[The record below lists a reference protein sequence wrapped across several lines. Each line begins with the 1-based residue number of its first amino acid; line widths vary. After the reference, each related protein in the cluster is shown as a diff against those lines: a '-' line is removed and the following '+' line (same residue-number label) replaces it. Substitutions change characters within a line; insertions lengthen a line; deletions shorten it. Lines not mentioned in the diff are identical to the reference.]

1 MLRPGPGHSPEL
13 VAQNQRERLL
23 AATVVAVAD
32 RGYEATPVAELLK
45 LSGVSR
51 TTFYP

>member
-1 MLRPGPGHSPEL
+1 MLRPGRGQSPEL

-23 AATVVAVAD
+23 AAAVVAIAE

-45 LSGVSR
+45 L
-51 TTFYP
+51 